1 MLKYVDYKKKQQEK
15 FDKLPMKAAFGDEQ
29 FREMMA
35 EWGLT
40 TSDEDLKKI
49 VSLEAGAYCLR
60 EDERLFKEFIEQ
72 SLKDDEEYFKDDEQL
87 KDAFCYEFGNHE
99 CAYTGN
105 PYEALYALNYTK
117 KELEEDERLARIF
130 KQSWHEY
137 IDNYEW

>member
-1 MLKYVDYKKKQQEK
+1 MLKYVDYKSQQQEK
-15 FDKLPMKAAFGDEQ
+15 FDKLPIKAAFSDEQ
-29 FREMMA
+29 FREMME

-49 VSLEAGAYCLR
+49 VSIEAGAYCLR
-60 EDERLFKEFIEQ
+60 EDKHLLEEFVEQ
-72 SLKDDEEYFKDDEQL
+72 SLKEDAEYFKDDDQL
-87 KDAFCYEFGNHE
+87 KDAFLYEFGNHE

-117 KELEEDERLARIF
+117 AELKGDDRLARIF
-130 KQSWHEY
+130 KQSWREY